1 MRPSAKSRNSS
12 RGSRLPERELTSI
25 FFNGLLS
32 AAWANFRGTDWKIRC
47 FLPKMPN
54 SSKTCGPRGRPGGS
68 LSARNSTGLCE
79 NNERRSIAAL
89 VNLTGADVAR
99 PEFVLCRRTRAV
111 IRAQQPAFGST
122 LTPILARSSAC
133 AGRPTG
139 EVRSS
144 RDSEASSRVELALTI
159 ATTLTTAF
167 SASRPLQGI
176 ATIVSFLNPQ
186 PALSFVGGN
195 LSSCPTAVIA
205 QAHKPDLSGCGK
217 ADLRLDARRLRPG
230 RHREATDGAGGG
242 ATVGARAVRS
252 VIHVTPRRG
261 AMW

>member
-1 MRPSAKSRNSS
+1 
-12 RGSRLPERELTSI
+12 
-25 FFNGLLS
+25 
-32 AAWANFRGTDWKIRC
+32 
-47 FLPKMPN
+47 MPN
-54 SSKTCGPRGRPGGS
+54 SSKTCGPRGWPAGS
-68 LSARNSTGLCE
+68 LSARNSIGLRKKK
-79 NNERRSIAAL
+79 RRSYNGAAL

-186 PALSFVGGN
+186 RPPSFGDGN
-195 LSSCPTAVIA
+195 RCSCPTAAVRW
-205 QAHKPDLSGCGK
+205 G
-217 ADLRLDARRLRPG
+217 RRDRRPSPLGDPG
-230 RHREATDGAGGG
+230 R
-242 ATVGARAVRS
+242 
-252 VIHVTPRRG
+252 RRVLG
-261 AMW
+261 KLGKVEY

>member
-89 VNLTGADVAR
+89 VNLTDADVAR
-99 PEFVLCRRTRAV
+99 PEFVLCPTRVRPLSADRAV
-111 IRAQQPAFGST
+111 IRAQRRRTIERGVLPAGSCEFIQAGKAT
-122 LTPILARSSAC
+122 C
-133 AGRPTG
+133 ASGRIREMAG
-139 EVRSS
+139 LLLGSWRERR
-144 RDSEASSRVELALTI
+144 RDRKRNNVDGAQSDGGGGVT
-159 ATTLTTAF
+159 
-167 SASRPLQGI
+167 RPLLQGLLGWL
-176 ATIVSFLNPQ
+176 A
-186 PALSFVGGN
+186 
-195 LSSCPTAVIA
+195 
-205 QAHKPDLSGCGK
+205 KPL
-217 ADLRLDARRLRPG
+217 A
-230 RHREATDGAGGG
+230 E
-242 ATVGARAVRS
+242 
-252 VIHVTPRRG
+252 
-261 AMW
+261 